1 MEVWHQ
7 GNHEPYHYNFEHADA
22 FKEELAHFIQS
33 SSNNIAIGTNV
44 AQSFATIINGFP
56 WQLGDEILLLTN
68 DYPSVTLPF
77 HDHPLVNIRWIEPH
91 NGLADIETI
100 AQTITPKT
108 RAIALSWINYTTG
121 QVNPIAED

>member
-44 AQSFATIINGFP
+44 AQSFATIINGF
-56 WQLGDEILLLTN
+56 LGN
-68 DYPSVTLPF
+68 WGMRSYC
-77 HDHPLVNIRWIEPH
+77 
-91 NGLADIETI
+91 
-100 AQTITPKT
+100 
-108 RAIALSWINYTTG
+108 
-121 QVNPIAED
+121 